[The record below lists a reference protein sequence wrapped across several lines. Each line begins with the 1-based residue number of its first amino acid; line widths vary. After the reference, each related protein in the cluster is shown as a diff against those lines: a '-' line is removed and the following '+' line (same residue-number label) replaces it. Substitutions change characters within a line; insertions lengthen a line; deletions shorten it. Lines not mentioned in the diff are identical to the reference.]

1 MEPCS
6 EDVRRAILKTMAFFK
21 KSMKKINGLWYP
33 QAVTVGKPATT
44 KEVAVRIARES
55 TVSPADVRAV
65 IESLAGVMGDF
76 MAEGRTVHLEGFGTF
91 YYTCI
96 AAGQGVATE
105 AEVSARQI
113 TGVRV
118 RFIPEARK
126 QSGNSQMTRSLVA
139 DNIGFVEWRGK
150 EESTPGGNEGEGEDP
165 SV

>member
-1 MEPCS
+1 
-6 EDVRRAILKTMAFFK
+6 MAFFK

-96 AAGQGVATE
+96 AEGKGVATE
-105 AEVSARQI
+105 AEVSAKQI

-126 QSGNSQMTRSLVA
+126 QSGNQQMTRSLVA
-139 DNIGFVEWRGK
+139 DGISFVEWRGK
-150 EESTPGGNEGEGEDP
+150 EDTAPGGNDGEGEDP